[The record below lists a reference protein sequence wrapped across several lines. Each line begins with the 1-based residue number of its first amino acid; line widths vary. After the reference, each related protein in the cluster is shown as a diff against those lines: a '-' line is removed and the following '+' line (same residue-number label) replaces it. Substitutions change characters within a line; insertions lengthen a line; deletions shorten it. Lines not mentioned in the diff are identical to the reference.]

1 MSDLPL
7 PVLISPLESFSIIVS
22 PPVLL
27 RRGSEKLVGWSLAS
41 HQCGITTVIR
51 LLTTVVT
58 SRVSTDKAKSK
69 FSLTIYYP
77 SNASSLSSSHYNWII
92 LPRSSRFLFFSQG
105 KTTYH
110 LCLQFSSAPYFVS
123 NDRQDFSR
131 LPKRPISNWWIAQ
144 QQNDLPPWTKRIT
157 QSTCAMLQGLATREV
172 TSREL
177 MWQWFANIWKE
188 GKRTNRSCHYFL
200 WERSFLSKQ
209 VWDLIFWSAICGKLL
224 FPHIQKQSWWLMAFA
239 GRSPCLVSVRRP
251 VLQRFL
257 LLCWVSKW
265 HHQTSGF
272 QMWCYL
278 GKDTR
283 AKSRG
288 KQRRKTHFFRVLA
301 VRTVECFQDG
311 VRLSIWSLLVPHTQ
325 FGTKGQG
332 YGSAR
337 EKIQGSAQNRT
348 VISDTAALYN
358 MV

>member
-1 MSDLPL
+1 MYYTMLYSAAVSEITVLFWAEPWIFSLPLLSLFCLRWWLVSDLPL

-41 HQCGITTVIR
+41 HQCGITTVIC

-77 SNASSLSSSHYNWII
+77 SNAFSLSSSHYNWII
-92 LPRSSRFLFFSQG
+92 LPRSSRFIFFSQG

-144 QQNDLPPWTKRIT
+144 QQNDLPTWTKRIT

-200 WERSFLSKQ
+200 LGEEFPVQTSSRFNFLECYLWKAVIPTCSE
-209 VWDLIFWSAICGKLL
+209 AE
-224 FPHIQKQSWWLMAFA
+224 LMAD
-239 GRSPCLVSVRRP
+239 GICRKITMP
-251 VLQRFL
+251 
-257 LLCWVSKW
+257 
-265 HHQTSGF
+265 
-272 QMWCYL
+272 
-278 GKDTR
+278 
-283 AKSRG
+283 SRC
-288 KQRRKTHFFRVLA
+288 QAASAT
-301 VRTVECFQDG
+301 E
-311 VRLSIWSLLVPHTQ
+311 VP
-325 FGTKGQG
+325 
-332 YGSAR
+332 
-337 EKIQGSAQNRT
+337 
-348 VISDTAALYN
+348 AALLSFQVASSN
-358 MV
+358 FRIPNVMLFR

>member
-1 MSDLPL
+1 MK
-7 PVLISPLESFSIIVS
+7 
-22 PPVLL
+22 
-27 RRGSEKLVGWSLAS
+27 RRQTNKQE
-41 HQCGITTVIR
+41 
-51 LLTTVVT
+51 
-58 SRVSTDKAKSK
+58 
-69 FSLTIYYP
+69 
-77 SNASSLSSSHYNWII
+77 LS
-92 LPRSSRFLFFSQG
+92 
-105 KTTYH
+105 
-110 LCLQFSSAPYFVS
+110 
-123 NDRQDFSR
+123 
-131 LPKRPISNWWIAQ
+131 
-144 QQNDLPPWTKRIT
+144 
-157 QSTCAMLQGLATREV
+157 
-172 TSREL
+172 
-177 MWQWFANIWKE
+177 
-188 GKRTNRSCHYFL
+188 
-200 WERSFLSKQ
+200 
-209 VWDLIFWSAICGKLL
+209 L
-224 FPHIQKQSWWLMAFA
+224 FPLGEEFPVQTSLRFNFLECYLWKAVIPTCSEAELMAFA

-301 VRTVECFQDG
+301 VRTVERFQDG